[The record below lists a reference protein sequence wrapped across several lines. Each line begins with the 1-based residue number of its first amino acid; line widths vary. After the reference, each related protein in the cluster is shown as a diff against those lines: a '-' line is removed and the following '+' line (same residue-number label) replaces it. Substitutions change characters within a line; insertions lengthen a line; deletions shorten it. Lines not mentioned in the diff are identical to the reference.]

1 MSKIRIGING
11 FGRIGRLLFN
21 ASIERETIEIVAI
34 NDLLKV
40 DYIAYMLKYDSTH
53 GPFKGSIKI
62 DNNNLIVN
70 NNKIRITCET
80 DPSKINWGSI
90 NADYIIEST
99 GAFLTY
105 EKAFNHLK
113 AGAKKVILSAPP
125 KGEIPMFVMGV
136 NNNFLKKDQK
146 IISNASCTT
155 NCLAPIAK
163 ILNDNFGIVEGLM
176 TTVHSATATQK
187 VVDSPSIRDWRGGR
201 SALVN
206 IIPSSTGAAIAV
218 GKVIPELDGK
228 LTGIAF
234 RVPTINVS
242 VVDLTVSLKT
252 QTSYEEVKFVMKHAS
267 ENEYKNILGYIED
280 PVVSMDLIGD
290 KRISIFDANASMMLN
305 STFLKVISWYDN
317 EVAYSNKLLDLV
329 EYLNSLENEI
339 PN

>member
-21 ASIERETIEIVAI
+21 ASIERENIEIVAI
-34 NDLLKV
+34 NDILNV

-53 GPFKGSIKI
+53 GLFRGKIEI
-62 DNNNLIVN
+62 DNDNLIVN
-70 NNKIRITCET
+70 NKKIRITSEKN
-80 DPSKINWGSI
+80 PSKLDWGVI
-90 NADYIIEST
+90 NADYIVEST

-105 EKAFNHLK
+105 EKAYNHLK
-113 AGAKKVILSAPP
+113 SGAKKVILSAPP
-125 KGEIPMFVMGV
+125 KDEIPMFVMGV
-136 NNNFLKKDQK
+136 NNLILKKNQN

-163 ILNDNFGIVEGLM
+163 ILNDNFGILEGLM

-206 IIPSSTGAAIAV
+206 IIPSYTGAAIAV
-218 GKVIPELDGK
+218 GKVIPELYGK
-228 LTGIAF
+228 LTGMAF
-234 RVPTINVS
+234 RVPTVNVS

-252 QTSYEEVKFVMKHAS
+252 KTNYDDVKYVMKQAS

-290 KRISIFDANASMMLN
+290 KRTSIFDANASIMLN
-305 STFLKVISWYDN
+305 STFLKIISWYDN
-317 EVAYSNKLLDLV
+317 EVAYSNKLLDLI
-329 EYLNSLENEI
+329 EYINTL
-339 PN
+339 